1 MALIGLENIRM
12 AFGGPL
18 LLDGVTLQIEKGER
32 VCLLGRNG
40 EGKSTLLRVLAGE
53 LEPPTG
59 IISRQKN
66 LRVGYMPQQVPKD
79 APGTVADIVADGLG
93 KIKEEW
99 ERHRLIQ
106 KAISQMGLDPN
117 AVFDG
122 LSGGQKRRT
131 LLARAL
137 VNDPDLLVLD
147 EPTNHLDIDSI
158 QWLESF
164 LLRWSGTLLF
174 VTHDRVFLRKLSTR
188 IVELDRGRLSNWDCP
203 YDKYLERKQSLL
215 EAEAQQNAVFD
226 KKLAQEETWLR
237 KGVKARRTRNEG
249 RVRDLMR
256 LRAERSARRE
266 VSGPVNMQLQTA
278 ERSGMKVI
286 TAKKLSYQWGHEP
299 IVSGFS
305 TQIMR
310 GDKIG
315 LMGPNGCG
323 KTTLLNLLLGRLEPQ
338 EGTVEHGTKLEV
350 AYFDQ
355 HRAQLDEDQ
364 TVAHNIADG
373 NDSVFINGRSR
384 HVISYLEDFLFPPE
398 RSRTPVRALSGGE
411 RNRLLLAK
419 LFAKPSN
426 VLMLD
431 EPTNDLDVETLDLLE
446 DLLVEYTGTLLLVSH
461 DREFINEV
469 VTSTLVFEGKGR
481 VVEYV
486 GGYDDW
492 LRQRPPPEE
501 PPRRKKE
508 AGGETPKP
516 PEARPRKLSFKE
528 RKELESL
535 PGRIESLEKELD
547 ELHRVMSDSAYYR
560 SSPETISANAERA
573 KRIPEEL
580 EQAYARWAELEEKSG

>member
-1 MALIGLENIRM
+1 MALIGLQNVRI

-18 LLDGVTLQIEKGER
+18 LLDSVSLQIEKGER

-40 EGKSTLLRVLAGE
+40 EGKSTLLRILAGE

-59 IISRQKN
+59 VISRQKD
-66 LRVGYMPQQVPKD
+66 LRVGYMPQQVPKE
-79 APGTVADIVADGLG
+79 APGTVADVVAEGLG
-93 KIKEEW
+93 KIKDEW
-99 ERHRLIQ
+99 ERTRLIQ
-106 KAISQMGLDPN
+106 KAMSQMGLDPKEIFN
-117 AVFDG
+117 G
-122 LSGGQKRRT
+122 LSGGQKRRA

-137 VNDPDLLVLD
+137 VREPDLLILD
-147 EPTNHLDIDSI
+147 EPTNHLDIASI
-158 QWLESF
+158 QWLENF
-164 LLRWSGTLLF
+164 FLRWPGTLLF

-188 IVELDRGRLSNWDCP
+188 IVELDRGHLANWDCP
-203 YDKYLERKQSLL
+203 YDKYLERKQAQL
-215 EAEAQQNAVFD
+215 EAEEQQNAVFD

-256 LRAERSARRE
+256 LRAERNARRE
-266 VSGPVNMQLQTA
+266 VGGSVNMQLQTA

-286 TAKKLSYQWGHEP
+286 TAKNLSYTWGREP
-299 IVSGFS
+299 ILSGFS
-305 TQIMR
+305 AQIMR

-323 KTTLLNLLLGRLEPQ
+323 KTTLLNLLLGRLAPQ

-364 TVAHNIADG
+364 SVAYNIADG
-373 NDSVFINGRSR
+373 NETVLICGRTR
-384 HVISYLEDFLFPPE
+384 RVISYLEDFLFAPD

-411 RNRLLLAK
+411 RNRLLLAR
-419 LFAKPSN
+419 LFSKPSN

-469 VTSTLVFEGKGR
+469 VTSTLVFEGQGR

-492 LRQRPPPEE
+492 LKQRPLPEE
-501 PPRRKKE
+501 PQPRKKE
-508 AGGETPKP
+508 TATEPPKP
-516 PEARPRKLSFKE
+516 PPSRPRKLSFKE

-535 PGRIESLEKELD
+535 PQQIEALEKELE
-547 ELHRVMSDSAYYR
+547 ELHRQMSDPAYYR
-560 SSPETISANAERA
+560 SPPETISANAERA
-573 KRIPEEL
+573 KQIPEEL
-580 EQAYARWAELEEKSG
+580 DQAYARWAEIEEKSG

>member
-1 MALIGLENIRM
+1 MALIGLQDVRI

-32 VCLLGRNG
+32 VSLLGRNG
-40 EGKSTLLRVLAGE
+40 EGKSTLLRILAGE
-53 LEPPTG
+53 LNPSTG

-79 APGTVADIVADGLG
+79 APGTVAEIVGEGLG
-93 KIKEEW
+93 KIREEW

-106 KAISQMGLDPN
+106 KAISQMGLDPDAPFN
-117 AVFDG
+117 G

-137 VNDPDLLVLD
+137 VHEPDLLVLD
-147 EPTNHLDIDSI
+147 EPTNHLDIASI
-158 QWLESF
+158 QWLENF
-164 LLRWSGTLLF
+164 LFRWPGTLLF

-188 IVELDRGRLSNWDCP
+188 IVELDRGRLANWDCP
-203 YDKYLERKQSLL
+203 YDKYLDRKQLLL
-215 EAEAQQNAVFD
+215 EAEAQRNAVFD

-266 VSGPVNMQLQTA
+266 VGGAVNMQLQAA

-286 TAKKLSYQWGHEP
+286 AAKNLSYKWGHEP

-305 TQIMR
+305 VQIIR

-338 EGTVEHGTKLEV
+338 EGTVEHGTRLEV

-355 HRAQLDEDQ
+355 HRAQLDENQ
-364 TVAHNIADG
+364 SVAYNIADG
-373 NDSVFINGRSR
+373 NESVSINGRSR
-384 HVISYLEDFLFPPE
+384 HIISYLEDFLFAPE
-398 RSRTPVRALSGGE
+398 RSRTLVRALSGGE

-492 LRQRPPPEE
+492 LRQRPAAEE
-501 PPRRKKE
+501 TQRQKKE
-508 AGGETPKP
+508 ADIEPSKP
-516 PEARPRKLSFKE
+516 PVSKPRKLGFKE
-528 RKELESL
+528 RKELEQL
-535 PGRIESLEKELD
+535 PGQIEALEKELD
-547 ELHRVMSDSAYYR
+547 ELHRQMSGSEYYR
-560 SSPETISANAERA
+560 SSPETLSANAERA

-580 EQAYARWAELEEKSG
+580 EKAYARWTEIEEKGG

>member
-1 MALIGLENIRM
+1 MALIGLQNIRM

-18 LLDGVTLQIEKGER
+18 LLDGVTMQIEKGER

-40 EGKSTLLRVLAGE
+40 EGKSTLLRILAGE
-53 LEPPTG
+53 LDPPAG

-79 APGTVADIVADGLG
+79 APGTVAGIVAEGLG
-93 KIKEEW
+93 KIREEW
-99 ERHRLIQ
+99 ERNRLIQ

-117 AVFDG
+117 APFNG

-137 VNDPDLLVLD
+137 VHDPDLLVLD
-147 EPTNHLDIDSI
+147 EPTNHLDIASI
-158 QWLESF
+158 QWLENF
-164 LLRWSGTLLF
+164 LLRWPGTLLF

-188 IVELDRGRLSNWDCP
+188 IVELDRGRLANWDCP

-266 VSGPVNMQLQTA
+266 VGGSVNMQLQAA

-286 TAKKLSYQWGHEP
+286 TAKNLSYKWGHEP
-299 IVSGFS
+299 ILSDFS
-305 TQIMR
+305 VQIMR

-364 TVAHNIADG
+364 SVAYNIADG
-373 NDSVFINGRSR
+373 NESVLVNGRPR
-384 HVISYLEDFLFPPE
+384 HIISYLEDFLFAPD
-398 RSRTPVRALSGGE
+398 RSRTLVRALSGGE

-469 VTSTLVFEGKGR
+469 VTSTLVFEGEGK

-492 LRQRPPPEE
+492 LKQRPPPEE
-501 PPRRKKE
+501 TQRRKKE
-508 AGGETPKP
+508 TGIEAPNSP
-516 PEARPRKLSFKE
+516 PSRHRKLSFKE
-528 RKELESL
+528 RKELELL
-535 PGRIESLEKELD
+535 PQQIEALDKELD
-547 ELHRVMSDSAYYR
+547 ELHRRMSGPAYYR
-560 SSPETISANAERA
+560 SPPETLSADAERA
-573 KRIPEEL
+573 KQIQEEL
-580 EQAYARWAELEEKSG
+580 DQAYARWAEIEEKSG

>member
-1 MALIGLENIRM
+1 MALIGLQNIRI

-18 LLDGVTLQIEKGER
+18 LLDGVMLQIEKGER

-40 EGKSTLLRVLAGE
+40 EGKSTLLRILAGE
-53 LEPPTG
+53 LDPPTG

-66 LRVGYMPQQVPKD
+66 LRVGYMPQQVLKD
-79 APGTVADIVADGLG
+79 APGTVAGIVAEGLG
-93 KIKEEW
+93 TVREEW

-106 KAISQMGLDPN
+106 KAISQMSLDPDAPFN
-117 AVFDG
+117 G

-137 VNDPDLLVLD
+137 VHEPDLLVLD

-158 QWLESF
+158 QWLENF
-164 LLRWSGTLLF
+164 LLRWPGTLLF

-188 IVELDRGRLSNWDCP
+188 IVELDRGRLANWDCP
-203 YDKYLERKQSLL
+203 YDKYLERKQSQL

-266 VSGPVNMQLQTA
+266 VGGSVNMQLQTA

-286 TAKKLSYQWGHEP
+286 TAKNLSYKWGHEP
-299 IVSGFS
+299 ILSGFS
-305 TQIMR
+305 AQIMR

-315 LMGPNGCG
+315 VMGPNGCG

-364 TVAHNIADG
+364 SVAYNIADG
-373 NDSVFINGRSR
+373 NESVLINGRSR
-384 HVISYLEDFLFPPE
+384 HIISYLEDFLFAPE
-398 RSRTPVRALSGGE
+398 RARTPVRALSGGE

-469 VTSTLVFEGKGR
+469 VTSTLVFEGQGR

-492 LRQRPPPEE
+492 LRQRPAAEE
-501 PPRRKKE
+501 TQPRKKE
-508 AGGETPKP
+508 AGIEP
-516 PEARPRKLSFKE
+516 PRPRKLSFKE
-528 RKELESL
+528 QKELKLL
-535 PGRIESLEKELD
+535 PQQIEALEKELD
-547 ELHRVMSDSAYYR
+547 ELHRQMSGPAYYR
-560 SSPETISANAERA
+560 STPETLSANGERA

-580 EQAYARWAELEEKSG
+580 EKAYARWTEIEEKSG

>member
-1 MALIGLENIRM
+1 MALIGLQNIRM

-18 LLDGVTLQIEKGER
+18 LLDDATMQIEKGER

-40 EGKSTLLRVLAGE
+40 EGKSTLLRILAGE
-53 LEPPTG
+53 LVPAAG
-59 IISRQKN
+59 IISRQKD
-66 LRVGYMPQQVPKD
+66 LRVGYMPQQVLRSM
-79 APGTVADIVADGLG
+79 PGTVIEIVAEGLG
-93 KIKEEW
+93 RISEEW
-99 ERHRLIQ
+99 DRNRLIQ
-106 KAISQMGLDPN
+106 KAVSQMNLEPDAPFN
-117 AVFDG
+117 G

-137 VNDPDLLVLD
+137 VHEPDLLVLD

-164 LLRWSGTLLF
+164 LLRWPGTLLF

-188 IVELDRGRLSNWDCP
+188 IVELDRGRLANWDCP
-203 YDKYLERKQSLL
+203 YDQYLERKQSML

-256 LRAERSARRE
+256 LRAERRARRE
-266 VSGPVNMQLQTA
+266 VGGSVNMQLQIA
-278 ERSGMKVI
+278 GRSGVKVI
-286 TAKKLSYQWGHEP
+286 TANNLSYRWGDDP
-299 IVSGFS
+299 LLSGFS
-305 TQIMR
+305 VQILR

-323 KTTLLNLLLGRLEPQ
+323 KTTLLNLLLGRLAPQ
-338 EGTVEHGTKLEV
+338 EGVVEHGTRLEV

-355 HRAQLDEDQ
+355 HRAQLDENR
-364 TVAHNIADG
+364 TVAYNIADG
-373 NDSVFINGRSR
+373 NESVTINGRAR
-384 HVISYLEDFLFPPE
+384 HIISYLEDFLFAPE
-398 RSRTPVRALSGGE
+398 RSRTLVRVLSGGE
-411 RNRLLLAK
+411 RNRLLLAR
-419 LFAKPSN
+419 LFARPSN
-426 VLMLD
+426 VLVLD

-469 VTSTLVFEGKGR
+469 VTSTLVFEGQGR

-492 LRQRPPPEE
+492 LKQRPPPPETQR
-501 PPRRKKE
+501 RRKE
-508 AGGETPKP
+508 PGDEPSAPSAT
-516 PEARPRKLSFKE
+516 RPRKLSFKE

-535 PGRIESLEKELD
+535 PRQIEVLEKEMED
-547 ELHRVMSDSAYYR
+547 LHRRMSDPAYYR
-560 SSPETISANAERA
+560 SPSETLTADAERA
-573 KRIPEEL
+573 GRIPEEL
-580 EQAYARWAELEEKSG
+580 EQAYARWAEFEERA

>member
-1 MALIGLENIRM
+1 MALIGLQNIRI

-18 LLDGVTLQIEKGER
+18 LLDGVMLQIEKGER

-40 EGKSTLLRVLAGE
+40 EGKSTLLRILAGE
-53 LEPPTG
+53 LDPPTG

-66 LRVGYMPQQVPKD
+66 LRVGYMPQQVLKD
-79 APGTVADIVADGLG
+79 APGTVAGIVAEGLG
-93 KIKEEW
+93 TVREEW

-106 KAISQMGLDPN
+106 KAISQMSLDPDAPFN
-117 AVFDG
+117 G

-137 VNDPDLLVLD
+137 VHEPDLLVLD
-147 EPTNHLDIDSI
+147 EPTNHLDIASI
-158 QWLESF
+158 QWLENF
-164 LLRWSGTLLF
+164 LVRWPGTLLF

-188 IVELDRGRLSNWDCP
+188 IVELDRGRLANWDCP
-203 YDKYLERKQSLL
+203 YDKYLERKQSQL

-266 VSGPVNMQLQTA
+266 VGGSVNMQLQTA

-286 TAKKLSYQWGHEP
+286 TAKNLSYKWGHEP
-299 IVSGFS
+299 ILSGFS
-305 TQIMR
+305 AQIMR

-315 LMGPNGCG
+315 VMGPNGCG

-364 TVAHNIADG
+364 SVAYNIADG
-373 NDSVFINGRSR
+373 NESVLINGRSR
-384 HVISYLEDFLFPPE
+384 HIISYLEDFLFAPE
-398 RSRTPVRALSGGE
+398 RARTPVRALSGGE

-469 VTSTLVFEGKGR
+469 VTSTLVFEGQGR

-492 LRQRPPPEE
+492 LRQRPAAEE
-501 PPRRKKE
+501 TQPRKKE
-508 AGGETPKP
+508 AGIEP
-516 PEARPRKLSFKE
+516 PRPRKLSFKE
-528 RKELESL
+528 QKELKLL
-535 PGRIESLEKELD
+535 PQQIEALEKELD
-547 ELHRVMSDSAYYR
+547 ELHRQMSGPAYYR
-560 SSPETISANAERA
+560 STPETLSANGERA

-580 EQAYARWAELEEKSG
+580 EKAYARWTEIEEKSG